1 MFIVMVQWNVKPN
14 KVDEFLEASKGDGRG
29 SVTHEYGCHRF
40 DVIQDSTDPTRIG
53 FTEVYDSE
61 EAFNVHTTQEH
72 FKVWAEAV
80 KDLHDGSPKVS
91 KCRNAFPNDY
101 AVWPAAISGRDESF
115 FSGSLHII
123 HAALPVLADKVDD
136 FIEAATLDAL
146 GSVHQEPG
154 CHRFDLYQN
163 IENPSELW
171 LYEVYANAEAFE
183 YHRQTPHIKKWADSV
198 KDWYDGER
206 APAIRGTNIWPP
218 DDWNWSTG
226 KPTA

>member
-1 MFIVMVQWNVKPN
+1 M
-14 KVDEFLEASKGDGRG
+14 
-29 SVTHEYGCHRF
+29 
-40 DVIQDSTDPTRIG
+40 
-53 FTEVYDSE
+53 
-61 EAFNVHTTQEH
+61 
-72 FKVWAEAV
+72 
-80 KDLHDGSPKVS
+80 
-91 KCRNAFPNDY
+91 
-101 AVWPAAISGRDESF
+101 
-115 FSGSLHII
+115 
-123 HAALPVLADKVDD
+123 LADKVDD

-146 GSVHQEPG
+146 GSVHHEPG

-183 YHRQTPHIKKWADSV
+183 YHRQTPHIKKWADTV

-206 APAIRGTNIWPP
+206 GPAIRGTNIWPP